1 MRHTSSTILI
11 LLLLVL
17 SAEAQGR
24 WDTLASMPEMP
35 RFYVGVAA
43 ARGRLFVVGGVAT
56 KPDGP
61 ERFAVHAYD
70 PGTNTWETLPPAPE
84 PMVMPNVVGVGD
96 QLYLLGS
103 LDVNKSF
110 TYDFDKRTWTGR
122 AQLPVPRLGSA
133 AVGVN
138 GTTIFLAGGAIR
150 GLSGNNLNTGVR
162 QSSLLAYDTV
172 KDTWD
177 TLPDL
182 PVAVGY
188 AAGSVI
194 GDEFWVM
201 GGSTNLARTDQV
213 LVYDIRNKRWST
225 KAPLPVS
232 LSSAAFAT
240 IGNHVY
246 LTGGIATES
255 GEISAAT
262 MVFDPV
268 ADKWSTVAPLPTPRF
283 ATHAAVIDGR
293 LYVPTGLGMADG
305 DPNDGP
311 VMLPTLEVFVP
322 AAR

>member
-1 MRHTSSTILI
+1 
-11 LLLLVL
+11 
-17 SAEAQGR
+17 
-24 WDTLASMPEMP
+24 
-35 RFYVGVAA
+35 
-43 ARGRLFVVGGVAT
+43 
-56 KPDGP
+56 
-61 ERFAVHAYD
+61 
-70 PGTNTWETLPPAPE
+70 
-84 PMVMPNVVGVGD
+84 MVMPNVVGVGD

-110 TYDFDKRTWTGR
+110 VYDHNKRTWVAR
-122 AQLPVPRLGSA
+122 APLPVPRLGSA
-133 AVGVN
+133 AVGVH

-162 QSSLLAYDTV
+162 QSSLLAYDTL
-172 KDTWD
+172 KDTWEK
-177 TLPDL
+177 LPDL
-182 PVAVGY
+182 PIPVGY

-194 GDEFWVM
+194 GNEFWVM

-213 LVYDIRNKRWST
+213 MVYDIRGRRWST

-240 IGNHVY
+240 IGNHIY

-262 MVFDPV
+262 MVFD
-268 ADKWSTVAPLPTPRF
+268 AIAGTWASVAPLPTPRF

-293 LYVPTGLGMADG
+293 LYVPTGLGMAVG

-311 VMLPTLEVFVP
+311 SMLPTLEVFVP
-322 AAR
+322 DAPASDSK